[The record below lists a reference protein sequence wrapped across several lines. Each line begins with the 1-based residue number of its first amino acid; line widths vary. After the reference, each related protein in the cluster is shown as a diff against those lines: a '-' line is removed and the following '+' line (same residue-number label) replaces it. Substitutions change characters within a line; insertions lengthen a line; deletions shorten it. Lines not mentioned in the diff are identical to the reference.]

1 MGGANIQ
8 NAVALPEPHKAQTN
22 NTIIMVK
29 KDYLEPSVE
38 VIEMGYRDPVCQA
51 MSGNI
56 PGYEPLVPPGDEM
69 FNLPSY
75 DTL

>member
-1 MGGANIQ
+1 
-8 NAVALPEPHKAQTN
+8 
-22 NTIIMVK
+22 MVK